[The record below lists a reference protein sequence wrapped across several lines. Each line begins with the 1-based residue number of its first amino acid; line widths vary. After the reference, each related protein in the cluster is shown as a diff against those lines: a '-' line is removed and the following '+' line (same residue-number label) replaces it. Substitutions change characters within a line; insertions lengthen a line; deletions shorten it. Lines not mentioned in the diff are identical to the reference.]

1 MRRLAREGA
10 LVEVQRLIT
19 LFPDLI
25 EDVPR
30 PKRRLT
36 PAMRAELSA
45 HLDAGSNGAAAA
57 PKKPKRGG
65 VTGRKW
71 SAAQHRKFRASMRKA
86 LKRKR
91 AEATG

>member
-1 MRRLAREGA
+1 LEKQQQAAIMRRLAREGA

-45 HLDAGSNGAAAA
+45 HLDGAESNGAAPKE
-57 PKKPKRGG
+57 PKKK
-65 VTGRKW
+65 KW
-71 SAAQHRKFRASMRKA
+71 SAARRRKFMATWRRKA
-86 LKRKR
+86 R
-91 AEATG
+91 EAATK